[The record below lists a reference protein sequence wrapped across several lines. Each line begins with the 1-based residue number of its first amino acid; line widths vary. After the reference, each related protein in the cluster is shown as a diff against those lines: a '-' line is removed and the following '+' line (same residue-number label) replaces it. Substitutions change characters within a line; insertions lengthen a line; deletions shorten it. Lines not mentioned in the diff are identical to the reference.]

1 MSSWIPQTYSNEAE
15 AVVSLV
21 NALVRA
27 SYTYLSLSFFF
38 DLHNVAPEGL
48 GHFFFPH
55 KTAEEQQE
63 GVTSL
68 FKCKSAC
75 SCSLPFQILLKPS
88 QDEWGETQHT
98 VEVPCSEN
106 NLKHPCDRTSQVL
119 PLQTPTSVTAG
130 RATP

>member
-27 SYTYLSLSFFF
+27 SYTYLSLSLFF

-48 GHFFFPH
+48 GHCFFPPQNGGGAARGSH
-55 KTAEEQQE
+55 
-63 GVTSL
+63 VSL
-68 FKCKSAC
+68 QVQISA
-75 SCSLPFQILLKPS
+75 ILLKPS

-106 NLKHPCDRTSQVL
+106 NLKHPYPYLCDCRESHALEEQVKLTKKMATS
-119 PLQTPTSVTAG
+119 
-130 RATP
+130 